1 MGSGTHC
8 SKTDGFPG
16 THGTHANGATD
27 SRISLI
33 FSLVANIQIARWI
46 QMAFMKE
53 IVVLGLETI
62 IMETAFAKLPE
73 DGQEATVKILG
84 T

>member
-1 MGSGTHC
+1 
-8 SKTDGFPG
+8 
-16 THGTHANGATD
+16 
-27 SRISLI
+27 
-33 FSLVANIQIARWI
+33 
-46 QMAFMKE
+46 MKE

-62 IMETAFAKLPE
+62 IMETAFAKLLE